1 MSELADLWV
10 TDAPSRDDVQLL
22 EDRLYEFN
30 ARRTGIDDG
39 RLLGIF
45 ARDTG
50 GQMIGGLYGWT
61 WGGCCEIK
69 LLWVEEAW
77 RGKRLGTR
85 LLERAES
92 EARARGAVQIVLDTH
107 SFQAPRFYERLGF
120 ESVGAVADCPTGHDK
135 IYMRKRLDRSEV
147 RPD

>member
-1 MSELADLWV
+1 MSELVDLSV

-22 EDRLYEFN
+22 DDCLYEFN

-39 RLLGIF
+39 RLRGIF
-45 ARDTG
+45 ARDAR

-69 LLWVEEAW
+69 FLWVHEAW

-107 SFQAPRFYERLGF
+107 SFQAPRFYERFGF
-120 ESVGAVADCPTGHDK
+120 ESVGAVADYPAGHEK
-135 IYMRKRLDRSEV
+135 IYMRKRLDRSGV
-147 RPD
+147 RSG

>member
-1 MSELADLWV
+1 MSELADLSV

-22 EDRLYEFN
+22 DDCLYEFN

-45 ARDTG
+45 ARDAG
-50 GQMIGGLYGWT
+50 GQTIGGLYGWT

-69 LLWVEEAW
+69 LLWVHEAW

-107 SFQAPRFYERLGF
+107 SFQAPRFYERFGF
-120 ESVGAVADCPTGHDK
+120 ESVGAVADYPAGHAK
-135 IYMRKRLDRSEV
+135 IYMRKRLDRIGV
-147 RPD
+147 RSD